1 MYESNGWDYGP
12 GNIDDFGPSADQY
25 TVPTEADYN
34 SYYDLAS
41 GPNPNSNVYDFQ
53 MPESTFNVPSD
64 QGWGDQ
70 SFAPGSAMSNIIGA
84 SSPNMSVPQTSN
96 FLPEAHGMDGS
107 WNFGGLQNTLSSL
120 FNSKGFESG
129 MRGLAALLEGSQ
141 NKKKSSQLQQI
152 VNNNRT
158 MIDPFGSQRPFYQ
171 QQLQSAVTD
180 PYSAPIVKN
189 QVDQIALAQARKD
202 AAAGRRS
209 NSATSD
215 PAMLAAQAK
224 VAQDYI
230 NSLYTPAGAG
240 INPNSSAALS
250 LLEKGTNAD
259 VNGYISPLMS
269 ALGYG
274 TQQNSNTAALDAIK
288 QALAKQGG

>member
-1 MYESNGWDYGP
+1 MYDDYGSSDLFGFNGP
-12 GNIDDFGPSADQY
+12 DDYQENTQS
-25 TVPTEADYN
+25 N
-34 SYYDLAS
+34 NYDLYEHDYSVGLPNTGGNQYQFDNTPQFDLQSNLSNVPNQSWFSQPQIQLSDQENAAVATM
-41 GPNPNSNVYDFQ
+41 PDTNWNPNS
-53 MPESTFNVPSD
+53 
-64 QGWGDQ
+64 
-70 SFAPGSAMSNIIGA
+70 
-84 SSPNMSVPQTSN
+84 
-96 FLPEAHGMDGS
+96 
-107 WNFGGLQNTLSSL
+107 GGLQNTLAQL
-120 FNSKGFESG
+120 FNSKGFDSG